1 MHYVS
6 SFSIALEEPSV
17 VFKNPL
23 NTLVKADR
31 LEWIPRSQLEP
42 LSHITLK
49 GGFKEGVPKNAN
61 TEPWSDWELQSSA
74 CSLCTKVFGP
84 PRWPAL
90 SPPARPPQ
98 GLLKYKGLKYK
109 GLLLKYKY
117 RDRCEPLPAGKA
129 RQGEILL
136 ERLTEE
142 REKPRQPLSRI
153 PGPSLYHLGM

>member
-61 TEPWSDWELQSSA
+61 TELWSDWELQSSA

-90 SPPARPPQ
+90 SPHARPPQ
-98 GLLKYKGLKYK
+98 GLLKYKGL
-109 GLLLKYKY
+109 
-117 RDRCEPLPAGKA
+117 PN
-129 RQGEILL
+129 
-136 ERLTEE
+136 T
-142 REKPRQPLSRI
+142 PRQV
-153 PGPSLYHLGM
+153 

>member
-90 SPPARPPQ
+90 SPPARPH
-98 GLLKYKGLKYK
+98 KGFSSTRDCQTH
-109 GLLLKYKY
+109 